1 MLIQNKLGNI
11 NQVNIEHKQV
21 DYVTIKWYE
30 ANKRILVKQTQSG
43 TSIAIQFLDKNPE
56 FTQGDILFMNE
67 QTIIAIDIAACNC
80 LVIVPK
86 NAFEVAAIC
95 YEIGNKHIP
104 LYFENDVLLVPFE
117 QPLFSLLVAQGY
129 QVKQQQAKLL
139 QPIKTTV
146 APHSIDTSMLFFTA
160 LP

>member
-1 MLIQNKLGNI
+1 MLIHNKIGNLVTCNIQNRHI
-11 NQVNIEHKQV
+11 
-21 DYVTIKWYE
+21 DYVTIHWYE

-43 TSIAIQFLDKNPE
+43 TPIAIKFLNKNPS
-56 FTQGDILFMNE
+56 FTQGDILFINE

-86 NAFEVAAIC
+86 NSFEVAAIC

-104 LYFENDVLLVPFE
+104 LYVEQDLLLVPFE
-117 QPLFSLLVAQGY
+117 QPLYTLLLAQGY
-129 QVKQQQAKLL
+129 EVKQQQAKLL

-146 APHSIDTSMLFFTA
+146 TPHAIDSSNMFFKA
-160 LP
+160 I